1 MWTVANCYVFFTVI
15 YIICQIFECCLL
27 CPWPAG
33 CNDTAWKITW
43 SRINR
48 QKTRQTLQIDNRY
61 YRSGQMT
68 NISLQKCDF
77 HNPFMPRGS
86 FVGNVVRYHT
96 HTACVRAA
104 SEHCLVFQLHWHD
117 MTPEQVARNDWWWHE
132 QSVRWGELSL
142 APADPSACKHVT
154 SVAHITVNLS
164 DLDEV
169 PKRCCERRLLGET
182 RFDSRFW
189 GDREESRI
197 APVSCSWQLA
207 EIWTC

>member
-1 MWTVANCYVFFTVI
+1 MIKRQAEEWATEGECLLKAEAHLPLFPTVTRSALSSANMWTVANCYVFFTVI

-96 HTACVRAA
+96 HTQHVSELHQNTAWSSSSIGMTWRRSRWHVMTDDGMSRA
-104 SEHCLVFQLHWHD
+104 S
-117 MTPEQVARNDWWWHE
+117 
-132 QSVRWGELSL
+132 
-142 APADPSACKHVT
+142 
-154 SVAHITVNLS
+154 
-164 DLDEV
+164 DEV
-169 PKRCCERRLLGET
+169 SFRWHLL
-182 RFDSRFW
+182 
-189 GDREESRI
+189 I
-197 APVSCSWQLA
+197 LQPVSMLPQWHILP
-207 EIWTC
+207 